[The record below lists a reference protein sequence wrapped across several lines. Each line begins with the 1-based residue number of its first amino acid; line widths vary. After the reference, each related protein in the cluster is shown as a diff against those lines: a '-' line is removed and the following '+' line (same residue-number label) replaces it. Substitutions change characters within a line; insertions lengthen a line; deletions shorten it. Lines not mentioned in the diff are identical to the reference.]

1 MALSQSK
8 FSFKVCHFESV
19 GLGARFFRGEADI
32 FSDWRF
38 NKPVI
43 PFLLFVLAGVSQ
55 STSEGFRLK
64 AVLQTL
70 RVKNASLG
78 AKGDYV
84 GQANCLENTLT
95 NPTCP
100 VPNQSAPFADGSL
113 GS

>member
-8 FSFKVCHFESV
+8 FSFKVCHFGSV

-70 RVKNASLG
+70 RVKMPASERKATTRKQLLFDE
-78 AKGDYV
+78 KSP
-84 GQANCLENTLT
+84 L
-95 NPTCP
+95 
-100 VPNQSAPFADGSL
+100 
-113 GS
+113 

>member
-1 MALSQSK
+1 MFPRLK
-8 FSFKVCHFESV
+8 E
-19 GLGARFFRGEADI
+19 RFFRGEADI

-70 RVKNASLG
+70 HVKMSLSEP
-78 AKGDYV
+78 K
-84 GQANCLENTLT
+84 ANMQFDLTLS
-95 NPTCP
+95 NLLLDILDRL
-100 VPNQSAPFADGSL
+100 S
-113 GS
+113 